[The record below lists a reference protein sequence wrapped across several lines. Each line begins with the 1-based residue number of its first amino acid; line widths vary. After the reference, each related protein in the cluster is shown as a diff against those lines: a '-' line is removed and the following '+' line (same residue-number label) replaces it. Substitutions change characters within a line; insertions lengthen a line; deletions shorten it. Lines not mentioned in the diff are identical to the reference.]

1 MPASLSPQEIA
12 DILRHEERQTARPQP
27 VTLGSV
33 GGQVAQAL
41 VAGLGAA
48 LLFGG
53 GAMVLGAPSDIALQ
67 VGLTTAVLATGIG
80 LALRVV
86 PDNKLGTINRMRRV
100 QRTVLEAEFKKQQA
114 YKAIENMEAQ
124 FAEEAQK
131 WQHALTELR
140 NENKVLRSELNRY
153 KEAQRSPN
161 FTTKSNVESEV
172 VSDATKILDHW
183 FATLGEPDASGY
195 RRGEWWSRPK
205 AMAAGWT
212 KTRHEAA
219 TTLLDDAGIT
229 GTNGRLTF
237 VLPELRT
244 LDAALFALNK
254 YCNEA
259 ISEPSL
265 PRRQDSYVER
275 DSD

>member
-1 MPASLSPQEIA
+1 MPSSLSQDEIKS
-12 DILRHEERQTARPQP
+12 ILQHEERQAARPQP

-33 GGQVAQAL
+33 GAQVAQSL

-48 LLFGG
+48 LLLGG
-53 GAMVLGAPSDIALQ
+53 GAMMLGAPSGIALQ
-67 VGLTTAVLATGIG
+67 VGLTSAVLATATG

-100 QRTVLEAEFKKQQA
+100 QRTVLEAEFRKQQA
-114 YKAIENMEAQ
+114 YKAIEQLEAQ
-124 FAEEAQK
+124 FAAETQQ
-131 WQHALTELR
+131 WQHALAELR
-140 NENKVLRSELNRY
+140 NENKVLRAENNRY

-161 FTTKSNVESEV
+161 FTTKSNVQSEV
-172 VSDATKILDHW
+172 VGDATKILEHW
-183 FATLGEPDASGY
+183 FTTLGEPDASGY

-219 TTLLDDAGIT
+219 TTLLDDAGVT

-237 VLPELRT
+237 VMPELRT

-259 ISEPSL
+259 ISEPSI
-265 PRRQDSYVER
+265 PRRQDSYVESN
-275 DSD
+275 SD